1 MHRLLLRI
9 LFFVLTWYAVDNI
22 IINIEFTT
30 LLLIYLFFQIS
41 DGFLI
46 FVTYDLINE
55 AKSDE
60 NE

>member
-9 LFFVLTWYAVDNI
+9 LFFVLTWLAIENI
-22 IINIEFTT
+22 VINIEFTT

-46 FVTYDLINE
+46 FVTHELIDE
-55 AKSDE
+55 TTSDE

>member
-1 MHRLLLRI
+1 MHRFLLRI

>member
-9 LFFVLTWYAVDNI
+9 LFFVLTWLAVENI
-22 IINIEFTT
+22 VINIEFTT

-46 FVTYDLINE
+46 FVTHELIDE
-55 AKSDE
+55 TTSDE

>member
-1 MHRLLLRI
+1 MHRFLLRI
-9 LFFVLTWYAVDNI
+9 LFFLLTWYAVDNI

>member
-55 AKSDE
+55 TKSDE